1 MDYVVMPEEMLAR
14 CNPIQ
19 RQLLGAVSDPLSY
32 YLPQDADVPLKA
44 LVERTTCPQD
54 REEVSTHG

>member
-1 MDYVVMPEEMLAR
+1 MDYVVMPEALFAR

-32 YLPQDADVPLKA
+32 YLPAEADVPLKA
-44 LVERTTCPQD
+44 LVEGNPKHR
-54 REEVSTHG
+54 

>member
-1 MDYVVMPEEMLAR
+1 MDYVVMPEELLAR

-32 YLPQDADVPLKA
+32 YLPAEADVPLKA
-44 LVERTTCPQD
+44 LVEGNPKHR
-54 REEVSTHG
+54 